1 MLLWITIL
9 LFLFAPTNDPAQ
21 IEQSLRQSYE
31 KQTRL
36 LRSYYSDSHLRYD
49 ATGALI
55 GTAHPGPWALGYVA
69 INSLKLNHGQL
80 EIRGKRVGARIMDK
94 PTQIAYL
101 PAHQDVRIEI
111 DCSPTPDESTLRGAI
126 EHVFNPV
133 DQIVVPAL
141 PDYWHDL
148 LNGNVVYPATAGAP
162 MPSSF
167 RSGCPSG
174 ISTDVLPEVEASGT
188 RRMVCAGRSIY
199 RVGNGVRAPK
209 ALRTPDPKYTEG
221 ARQSKL
227 QGTTVL
233 WMVVDDTGHPQMIRI
248 VRAIGMGLDD
258 VAVETVRGWL
268 FKPAEFEDHPVAV
281 AINVEVNF
289 RLY

>member
-1 MLLWITIL
+1 MFHWIIGL

-21 IEQSLRQSYE
+21 IEHSLRQSYE

-36 LRSYYSDSHLRYD
+36 LQSYYSDSNLRYD
-49 ATGALI
+49 TSGTLI
-55 GTAHPGPWALGYVA
+55 GTAHQGPWTLGYVA
-69 INSLKLNHGQL
+69 INSLKLSHGQL
-80 EIRGKRVGARIMDK
+80 EIRGRRVAARIMGN

-101 PAHQDVRIEI
+101 PANQDVRIDI
-111 DCSPTPDESTLRGAI
+111 ASSPTPDETTLRSAI

-133 DQIVVPAL
+133 NEIFVPRL

-148 LNGNVVYPATAGAP
+148 LNGYVVYPANPSDPT
-162 MPSSF
+162 PSSF

-174 ISTDVLPEVEASGT
+174 ISTDVLPEVQASGT
-188 RRMVCAGRSIY
+188 RRMVCGGRPIY
-199 RVGNGVRAPK
+199 RVGNGVRPPK
-209 ALRTPDPKYTEG
+209 ALRTPDPKYTES
-221 ARQSKL
+221 ARQAKF

-233 WMVVDDTGHPQMIRI
+233 WVVVDEIGHPQMIRI

-258 VAVETVRGWL
+258 AAVEAVRAWL
-268 FKPAEFEDHPVAV
+268 FKPAELEGRPVAV